1 MLSSRSVFACVTL
14 ALLIGVNAQF
24 YGYSALL
31 EPESLMYQ
39 RNGLWA
45 KSDTPFGGS
54 GDAFIAPNFQ
64 FLPFNPVTSDVDTSL
79 TPGPL
84 EIIAIH
90 YSITDQIGL
99 LYGDAFYYCCNPD
112 LYAINECDTV
122 NQLIIR
128 TSKVPE
134 ENGFLLYHYS
144 LTNNFN
150 FTEITSIQT
159 SGIWYLMIANCN
171 PWFESLNGT
180 YTYMSGEAEWRSSY
194 GYLPAQI
201 YPFLGIYWAFV
212 IVYLIIGSIIGIMMI
227 KYRRDLMKIQY
238 FIFSLIALSIIENII
253 WGSDYTVFNQIG
265 LISNAFNVFGVLF
278 SGLKLV
284 AFRIVLFLVCYGWTI
299 TKPALLSRAR
309 VALIIISTFYLIVVW
324 IDKYIDVVSTAGYP
338 TSEGFSYFIY
348 ALVVFVNV
356 IFFVWIFFN
365 LYASLKQL
373 KIAGEQLKLHM
384 LKQLAVAIIVIA
396 VALAV
401 VFILEIALV
410 FAALDDQ
417 LWKFWWFWDTYWEF
431 IYLIIITVIAFIWR
445 PTANNNRFA
454 FQPFMDESKSGVE
467 LEASGREVP
476 SEVEQAARNQAQ
488 DPASSGSSEKYS
500 DKSESISEEEE
511 SFTESQ

>member
-1 MLSSRSVFACVTL
+1 MLSSRTLFACFTL
-14 ALLIGVNAQF
+14 AFLLGVNAQF

-54 GDAFIAPNFQ
+54 GEAFIAPNFQ
-64 FLPFNPVTSDVDTSL
+64 FVPFNPLINDIDTSL

-84 EIIAIH
+84 EIVAIH

-99 LYGDAFYYCCNPD
+99 LYGEDYYYCCNPD
-112 LYAINECDTV
+112 LFAINECNTL

-134 ENGFLLYHYS
+134 ENGFLLYHYT
-144 LTNNFN
+144 LTNNYN
-150 FTEITSIQT
+150 FTEITSVVN

-171 PWFESLNGT
+171 PYSENGNGT
-180 YTYMSGEAEWRSSY
+180 YAYMEGEAEWRSSY

-212 IVYLIIGSIIGIMMI
+212 IVYGIIGAIIGGMMLR
-227 KYRRDLMKIQY
+227 YRRDLMKIQY

-253 WGSDYTVFNQIG
+253 WGADYTVFNQRG

-278 SGLKLV
+278 SGLKLL

-299 TKPALLSRAR
+299 TKPALLPRAR
-309 VALIIISTFYLIVVW
+309 IALIIISTFYIIVVW

-348 ALVVFVNV
+348 ALVVFINV

-373 KIAGEQLKLHM
+373 KIAGEHAKLGM
-384 LKQLAVAIIVIA
+384 LRQLAVAIIVVAI
-396 VALAV
+396 ALAV

-417 LWKFWWFWDTYWEF
+417 LWKFWWFWDTYWEI
-431 IYLIIITVIAFIWR
+431 IYFIIITVIAFIWR

-467 LEASGREVP
+467 LEGSGREEVP
-476 SEVEQAARNQAQ
+476 SEVEQARRNQE
-488 DPASSGSSEKYS
+488 DPASSHSSEKYS

-511 SFTESQ
+511 SFSESQ